1 MQLSQII
8 RNKRLAA
15 GLTQE
20 ELAQKVGV
28 SAPAV
33 SKWEKGTSYPDITL
47 LPVLARNLGTDIN
60 KLLDFS
66 SDLDP
71 AALQDFFTKL
81 TMTAQKDGW
90 QAAVALV
97 DQELRDYPSVSQ
109 LQMMAAPFLDTLKP
123 QIPKDDWPPV
133 QQRIIKLYEAAEQ
146 SSDLQQAQLAALGLF
161 NFYLSEEQFDAA
173 EKQLAA
179 LPTETVTA
187 WALKP
192 KLQLKRGQLAEAYV
206 EGEKLLGC
214 DYGALGQ
221 VLGLLT
227 QVAIADH
234 QLATAE
240 EYVKVAKALDQALH
254 MNSPFVIETEL
265 QLAEATKDAKRAVAV
280 IRQFADNLDQ
290 PFPKV
295 FQHLPQPKPRESP
308 AVARK
313 QFVQNVVL
321 DPDLAFLQ
329 DTPEYNEL
337 LKQYA
342 D

>member
-60 KLLDFS
+60 TLLDFS

-71 AALQDFFTKL
+71 AALQDFLAKL

-90 QAAVALV
+90 QAAVALI

-133 QQRIIKLYEAAEQ
+133 QQRIIQLYKSAEQ
-146 SSDLQQAQLAALGLF
+146 SSDLPQAQFAALALF
-161 NFYLSEEQFDAA
+161 NFYLSEEQFDVA

-179 LPTETVTA
+179 LPTETVAA

-192 KLQLKRGQLAEAYV
+192 KLQLKRGQLSEAYV
-206 EGEKLLGC
+206 EGEKLLGS
-214 DYGALGQ
+214 DFGALGQ
-221 VLGLLT
+221 VLDLLS

-240 EYVKVAKALDQALH
+240 EYAKLAKALNQVLP
-254 MNSPFVIETEL
+254 MSNPFLIDTEL
-265 QLAEATKDAKRAVAV
+265 QLAKATKDVKRAVAV

-308 AVARK
+308 AKARK
-313 QFVQNVVL
+313 QFVQTTVL
-321 DPDLAFLQ
+321 DPDLAFLK

-337 LKQYA
+337 LKEYA

>member
-60 KLLDFS
+60 TLLDFS

-71 AALQDFFTKL
+71 AALQDFYAKL

-97 DQELRDYPSVSQ
+97 DQELRDYPSASQ
-109 LQMMAAPFLDTLKP
+109 LQMMLPTFLVTLKP
-123 QIPKDDWPPV
+123 QIPKDDWPSV
-133 QQRIIKLYEAAEQ
+133 TRRIIQLYKAGEQ
-146 SSDLQQAQLAALGLF
+146 SSNLPQAQIAALGLF

-179 LPTETVTA
+179 LPSETVTA

-192 KLQLKRGQLAEAYV
+192 KLQLKRGQLTEAYV
-206 EGEKLLGC
+206 EGEKLLGS

-221 VLGLLT
+221 VLDLLT

-240 EYVKVAKALDQALH
+240 EYVKVAKALDQAIH
-254 MNSPFVIETEL
+254 MNSPFVIDTEL
-265 QLAEATKDAKRAVAV
+265 QIAKATKDVKRVVAV

-295 FQHLPQPKPRESP
+295 FQHLPQPKQRESP

-313 QFVQNVVL
+313 QFVENTVL
-321 DPDLAFLQ
+321 DPDLAFLK
-329 DTPEYNEL
+329 DTPECNEL

>member
-1 MQLSQII
+1 
-8 RNKRLAA
+8 
-15 GLTQE
+15 
-20 ELAQKVGV
+20 
-28 SAPAV
+28 
-33 SKWEKGTSYPDITL
+33 
-47 LPVLARNLGTDIN
+47 
-60 KLLDFS
+60 
-66 SDLDP
+66 
-71 AALQDFFTKL
+71 
-81 TMTAQKDGW
+81 
-90 QAAVALV
+90 
-97 DQELRDYPSVSQ
+97 
-109 LQMMAAPFLDTLKP
+109 MAAPFLDMLKP

-133 QQRIIKLYEAAEQ
+133 QQRIIKLYKAAEQ

-192 KLQLKRGQLAEAYV
+192 KLQLKRGQMAEAYV
-206 EGEKLLGC
+206 EGEKLLGS

-221 VLGLLT
+221 VLDLLT

-240 EYVKVAKALDQALH
+240 EYVKLAQALGQALP
-254 MNSPFVIETEL
+254 MNNPFLIDTEL
-265 QLAEATKDAKRAVAV
+265 QLAKVTKDAKRAVAV
-280 IRQFADNLDQ
+280 IRQYADNLDQ

-295 FQHLPQPKPRESP
+295 FQHLPQPKPQESP

-321 DPDLAFLQ
+321 DPDLAFLK
-329 DTPEYNEL
+329 DTPEFDEL